1 MHNLIIRLYIK
12 IKQKS
17 NQFQIVWSQ
26 LISIY
31 IFNVTQFYD
40 IIIDFCDIEYIDM
53 ITCNVSIS
61 NKYISN
67 IRVSKYR
74 NLRTILFPVY
84 IHRY

>member
-1 MHNLIIRLYIK
+1 ML
-12 IKQKS
+12 
-17 NQFQIVWSQ
+17 WSQ
-26 LISIY
+26 YNLISIY

-67 IRVSKYR
+67 VSVSKYR
-74 NLRTILFPVY
+74 TKLKDDIVSS
-84 IHRY
+84 IHT

>member
-74 NLRTILFPVY
+74 TKLKDDIVSS
-84 IHRY
+84 IHT

>member
-61 NKYISN
+61 NKYIFN

-74 NLRTILFPVY
+74 TKLKDDIVSS
-84 IHRY
+84 IHT